1 MAHLAT
7 KTGGGGGG
15 GVGNRDGR
23 VLRWQTDD
31 QKWHSDMSKDKT
43 DLVFGKRSKSSK
55 QGQVS

>member
-7 KTGGGGGG
+7 KTGVGWGS
-15 GVGNRDGR
+15 VGNRDIR

-43 DLVFGKRSKSSK
+43 DLDFGKSSKSSK
-55 QGQVS
+55 HGQVS